1 MNINSNCFKIII
13 SKIWDK
19 YIKISKIVIRR
30 YSMIYKGEV
39 KNTGKYVSIKEI
51 DKEKMK

>member
-1 MNINSNCFKIII
+1 VINIL
-13 SKIWDK
+13 K
-19 YIKISKIVIRR
+19 YEKYVIRR
-30 YSMIYKGEV
+30 YSMIYKREV